1 MVAPGC
7 WPEWCLVEDFDGL
20 TGVCRPC
27 ATRQL
32 EEVIMAAF
40 PDLPVLLQQVLQGAL
55 RQRVIEFIL

>member
-32 EEVIMAAF
+32 EERITAVL
-40 PDLPVLLQQVLQGAL
+40 PDIPALMRQVLRGRL
-55 RQRVIEFIL
+55 RNLIMQFIL